1 MQDRK
6 YADVSCADFEAQ
18 YDAHLVQ
25 VRGLSR
31 STRNI
36 HGLVVRKL
44 LTATFPSGRI
54 IWRDFHF
61 QDVVRFVSGEFRR
74 LHSRETQRAWL
85 MVLRSVLRYLAEE
98 GHIAAGWDAA
108 LPPIA
113 NPRHAQL
120 PRGLSE
126 DQVGA
131 LRRAS
136 EGKSR
141 RDLRNRALL
150 LLFLRLGLRTEEVAA
165 LLPGDIDWKNATVKI
180 RSAKTYRERTLPLPR
195 DVGEALV
202 AYLRTLRARPRR
214 LFDPTR
220 KAPIGS
226 PRRPEQRYEVYVR
239 NCMWYLFQCAGIRNH
254 GPHSLRHT
262 LATGMVNSGATFKA
276 VSDTLGHKSI
286 TTTLI
291 YAKLDLKA
299 LMQVALPWPSAPST
313 NPPRRTRGSRP
324 GGAR

>member
-6 YADVSCADFEAQ
+6 YAGVSCADFEAQ

-25 VRGLSR
+25 VRGLSQ

-36 HGLVVRKL
+36 HRFVVHRL
-44 LTATFPSGRI
+44 MSSIFPAGRI
-54 IWRDFHF
+54 RWRSFHF
-61 QDVVRFVSGEFRR
+61 SGVVRFVTGEFQR
-74 LHSRETQRAWL
+74 LRSRQTQRTWL

-98 GHIAAGWDAA
+98 GRISAGWDAA

-126 DQVGA
+126 DQVRA
-131 LRRAS
+131 LWKAS
-136 EGKSR
+136 EGKGR
-141 RDLRNRALL
+141 RALRNRALL

-165 LLPGDIDWKNATVKI
+165 LVPRDIDWKNGTVKI
-180 RSAKTYRERTLPLPR
+180 RSAKTFRERTLPLPK

-202 AYLRTLRARPRR
+202 AYLRGLRTRPRR

-220 KAPIGS
+220 KAPVGS
-226 PRRPEQRYEVYVR
+226 PRLPEQRYEVYVR
-239 NCMWYLFQCAGIRNH
+239 NCMMYLFQCAGIRNH
-254 GPHSLRHT
+254 GPHALRHT

-276 VSDTLGHKSI
+276 VSDMLGHKSI

-299 LMQVALPWPSAPST
+299 LTQVALPWPSA
-313 NPPRRTRGSRP
+313 

>member
-6 YADVSCADFEAQ
+6 YADVGCADFKAQ
-18 YDAHLVQ
+18 YDVHLAR
-25 VRGLSR
+25 VRGLSQ
-31 STRNI
+31 STRNL
-36 HGLVVRKL
+36 HGLVVHKL
-44 LTATFPSGRI
+44 LAATFPSGRI
-54 IWRDFHF
+54 VWRDFHF

-98 GHIAAGWDAA
+98 EHIAAGWDAA

-126 DQVGA
+126 DQVRA
-131 LRRAS
+131 LWRAS

-165 LLPGDIDWKNATVKI
+165 LVPGDIDWKNGTVKI
-180 RSAKTYRERTLPLPR
+180 RSAKTYRERTLPLPQ
-195 DVGEALV
+195 DVGEALI
-202 AYLRTLRARPRR
+202 AYLRTLRAQPRR

-239 NCMWYLFQCAGIRNH
+239 NCMWYLFQCAGIRSH
-254 GPHSLRHT
+254 GPHTVRHT

-276 VSDTLGHKSI
+276 VSDMLGHKSI

-299 LMQVALPWPSAPST
+299 LMQVALPWPSAPRT
-313 NPPRRTRGSRP
+313 NPPRRTRGSRS